1 MASFTD
7 LDTLRQMG
15 LVSLIYNGNHQ
26 LCLKFSCTGTGITF
40 NGSMDSALIIAAIKQ
55 QMTVDNI
62 GLHGMIGPMGGMMTE
77 YVPLALPT
85 VSISGD
91 FNDQNNK
98 FSFAN
103 SHIDYT
109 VGPNGTCIMYEW
121 GTKQYKEY
129 DTTKSYAVW
138 SYSLLNGSLVGRTG
152 FSVEPL
158 TSGGKT
164 IIQCLNSTSEKI
176 TASYCFIAVC
186 SSPNAHVITVYDS
199 SNNPYNAF
207 QYTSDG
213 TDYYYVLDG
222 TQTDWTDD
230 LASIGYS
237 DQLLIRGWMKA
248 DKSSVTL
255 NAGGWT
261 NWQLLNDSGSILY
274 VDTSK
279 TYTLHSPKSGTM
291 KINKSVSGE
300 LYYEGKPSETITVS
314 DVIISVS

>member
-1 MASFTD
+1 MA
-7 LDTLRQMG
+7 LAPL
-15 LVSLIYNGNHQ
+15 LYN
-26 LCLKFSCTGTGITF
+26 ITF
-40 NGSMDSALIIAAIKQ
+40 DSQTRILYFWDKAGHEIYHCEIPSPA
-55 QMTVDNI
+55 
-62 GLHGMIGPMGGMMTE
+62 P
-77 YVPLALPT
+77 ALPT

-103 SHIDYT
+103 SHVNT
-109 VGPNGTCIMYEW
+109 PVLPNATCIMYEW
-121 GTKQYKEY
+121 GTQQYKEY

-164 IIQCLNSTSEKI
+164 IIQCLNSTSENI

-186 SSPNAHVITVYDS
+186 SSPDAHVITVYDS

-230 LASIGYS
+230 LASIGYHV
-237 DQLLIRGWMKA
+237 LYTAWFKA
-248 DKSSVTL
+248 DHTIKSSISDMEWYDLYDDNGQYITSGFPDPFTSHSFMVVNAYRGDDVVTCTFNQFGISTGHL
-255 NAGGWT
+255 RVNLGVGG
-261 NWQLLNDSGSILY
+261 QSVQYI
-274 VDTSK
+274 
-279 TYTLHSPKSGTM
+279 TYM
-291 KINKSVSGE
+291 
-300 LYYEGKPSETITVS
+300 ETPTA
-314 DVIISVS
+314 